1 MCRSRNSVITTIT
14 TIIDRVLLVLI
25 SLAINNISIFLFNS
39 QKTKKSFIKKGKST
53 YASYVNMFHE
63 GNNIQSLGIADILP
77 NNGQFVDVF
86 WWRIEVLNHWKYS
99 FDFIQNLTWVAWN
112 AWRVPWGILPSVVS
126 PWD

>member
-86 WWRIEVLNHWKYS
+86 
-99 FDFIQNLTWVAWN
+99 
-112 AWRVPWGILPSVVS
+112 
-126 PWD
+126 